1 MKQIYVLFV
10 IIREGVCVSNQTIF
24 FWLFYGSID
33 IVFM

>member
-24 FWLFYGSID
+24 FCF
-33 IVFM
+33 FMVA